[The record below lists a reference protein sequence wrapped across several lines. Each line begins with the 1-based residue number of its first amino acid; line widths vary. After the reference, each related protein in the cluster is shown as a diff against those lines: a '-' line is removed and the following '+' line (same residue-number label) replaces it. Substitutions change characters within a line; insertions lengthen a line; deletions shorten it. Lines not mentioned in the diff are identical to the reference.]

1 MNEDKIMERKKTRAI
16 SVGGVKIGGDNPIT
30 VQSMLKTDPQN
41 LQETLNQ
48 LRDVKRAGCELIRI
62 ALPQEETCKI
72 IPFLKREVD
81 IPIIGDVHF
90 NHRIA
95 LKAIEAG
102 IDCVRIN
109 PGTINNI
116 KKLKEVASLARQRQ
130 IPVRIGINI
139 GSLEK
144 RILKKYPKPD
154 ANAMVESALSCVKL
168 FEDEGHEAI
177 KVSLK
182 ASDTLQTIEAYRK
195 FSALSDCPLHVG
207 ITEAGPVFSGAI
219 KSSVGIGILLHEG
232 IGDTIRVSLTGNPV
246 YEVTAAYHILRTLGL
261 RKRGINIISCPT
273 CGRCK
278 VNLREVVEDFEKEIT
293 HIDTHINVAIMG
305 CEVNGPGEARDA
317 DLGIAFGPQS
327 AVLFSKGAVKRKG
340 IPREM
345 AKDVLVE
352 EIHNFSH

>member
-1 MNEDKIMERKKTRAI
+1 MDRKKTREI
-16 SVGGVKIGGDNPIT
+16 SVGGVKIGGDNPIS
-30 VQSMLKTDPQN
+30 VQSMLKTNPQN
-41 LQETLNQ
+41 LQETLTQ

-72 IPFLKREVD
+72 IPFLKSEVD

-95 LKAIEAG
+95 LKAIELG

-116 KKLKEVASLARQRQ
+116 KKVKEVASLARESQT
-130 IPVRIGINI
+130 PVRIGINI

-144 RILKKYPKPD
+144 RILKKYRKPD
-154 ANAMVESALSCVKL
+154 ANAMVESALDCVKL
-168 FEDEGHEAI
+168 FEDEGHRSV

-182 ASDTLQTIEAYRK
+182 ASDTLQTLEAYRK

-207 ITEAGPVFSGAI
+207 ITEAGPVFAGSI
-219 KSSVGIGILLHEG
+219 KSSVGIGILLNEG
-232 IGDTIRVSLTGNPV
+232 IGDTIRVSLTGDPV
-246 YEVTAAYHILRTLGL
+246 YEVTAGYHILRCLGL

-273 CGRCK
+273 CGRCRT
-278 VNLREVVEDFEKEIT
+278 NLREVVEEFEKAIT
-293 HIDTHINVAIMG
+293 HIDTPLNVAIMG

-317 DLGIAFGPQS
+317 DLGIAFGAQN
-327 AVLFSKGAVKRKG
+327 AVLFSKGAVKKTG
-340 IPREM
+340 IPREL
-345 AKDVLVE
+345 AKSILVE
-352 EIHNFSH
+352 EIYNLSR

>member
-1 MNEDKIMERKKTRAI
+1 MERKKTRVI

-62 ALPQEETCKI
+62 ALPQEDTCKI
-72 IPFLKREVD
+72 ISFLKREVD

-95 LKAIEAG
+95 LKAIESG

-116 KKLKEVASLARQRQ
+116 KKVKEVASLARQRQ

-144 RILKKYPKPD
+144 RILKKYRKPD
-154 ANAMVESALSCVKL
+154 ANAMVESALYCVKL
-168 FEDEGHEAI
+168 FEDEGHNAI

-182 ASDTLQTIEAYRK
+182 ASDILQTMEAYRK

-219 KSSVGIGILLHEG
+219 KSSVGIGILLNEG
-232 IGDTIRVSLTGNPV
+232 IGDTIRVSLTGNPC
-246 YEVTAAYHILRTLGL
+246 L
-261 RKRGINIISCPT
+261 
-273 CGRCK
+273 
-278 VNLREVVEDFEKEIT
+278 
-293 HIDTHINVAIMG
+293 
-305 CEVNGPGEARDA
+305 
-317 DLGIAFGPQS
+317 
-327 AVLFSKGAVKRKG
+327 
-340 IPREM
+340 
-345 AKDVLVE
+345 
-352 EIHNFSH
+352 